1 MILLLLYN
9 RFIKVKISLFGKIN
23 QLQQYYLENKTINT
37 YFCNLIFFLNGKF
50 DFITNYFSIMTFDTI
65 DKNLL
70 KLLQDDS
77 KKTTKELS
85 LKLNLSVT
93 AVYERIKKLEKEG
106 IISNY
111 VALLN
116 RNKIEKGFVVFCH
129 LKLMQ
134 HTKEFISQ
142 FEKEVVRLNEV
153 LECFHVSGDYD
164 YILKICVKDMEE
176 YREFMVTKLTTL
188 QHIGSTHSTFMIGE
202 VKNTTAFS
210 L

>member
-1 MILLLLYN
+1 MDI
-9 RFIKVKISLFGKIN
+9 
-23 QLQQYYLENKTINT
+23 
-37 YFCNLIFFLNGKF
+37 
-50 DFITNYFSIMTFDTI
+50 I

-70 KLLQDDS
+70 QLLQEDT

-93 AVYERIKKLEKEG
+93 AVYERIKKLEREG
-106 IISNY
+106 IIDKY

-116 RNKIEKGFVVFCH
+116 RNKIDKGFVVFCH
-129 LKLMQ
+129 IKLIQ
-134 HTKEFISQ
+134 HSKDFLTK
-142 FEKEVVRLNEV
+142 FESEVVKLDEV

-188 QHIGSTHSTFMIGE
+188 NHIGSTHSTFMIGQ
-202 VKNTTAFS
+202 VKNSTAFV

>member
-1 MILLLLYN
+1 M
-9 RFIKVKISLFGKIN
+9 
-23 QLQQYYLENKTINT
+23 
-37 YFCNLIFFLNGKF
+37 
-50 DFITNYFSIMTFDTI
+50 DTI

-70 KLLQDDS
+70 QLLQEDT

-93 AVYERIKKLEKEG
+93 AVYERIKKLEREG
-106 IISNY
+106 IIAKY

-116 RNKIEKGFVVFCH
+116 RNKIDKGFVVFCH
-129 LKLMQ
+129 IKLIQ
-134 HTKEFISQ
+134 HSKDFLTK
-142 FEKEVVRLNEV
+142 FESEVVKLDEV

-188 QHIGSTHSTFMIGE
+188 NHIGSTHSTFMIGE
-202 VKNTTAFS
+202 VKNSTAFV

>member
-1 MILLLLYN
+1 
-9 RFIKVKISLFGKIN
+9 
-23 QLQQYYLENKTINT
+23 
-37 YFCNLIFFLNGKF
+37 
-50 DFITNYFSIMTFDTI
+50 MTLDAT
-65 DKNLL
+65 DKKLL
-70 KLLQDDS
+70 KLLQEDS
-77 KKTTKELS
+77 KRTTKELS
-85 LKLNLSVT
+85 LKLDLSVT
-93 AVYERIKKLEKEG
+93 AVYERIKKLEREN
-106 IISNY
+106 IIEKY

-116 RNKIEKGFVVFCH
+116 RNKIQKGFVVFCH

-142 FEKEVVRLNEV
+142 FEKEVIQLTEV

-164 YILKICVKDMEE
+164 YILKICVENMEE

-202 VKNTTAFS
+202 VKNTTAFT